1 MAPLRL
7 LPRNP
12 NVNVTCPLTRKIVSL
27 KTLKK
32 KKQKIPKQKDYYLQK
47 IDNPDNELIR
57 FPNRIN

>member
-1 MAPLRL
+1 MASLRL

-12 NVNVTCPLTRKIVSL
+12 NVNVTCPLTRKRHL
-27 KTLKK
+27 K
-32 KKQKIPKQKDYYLQK
+32 KKQKIPKPKIYYLQK